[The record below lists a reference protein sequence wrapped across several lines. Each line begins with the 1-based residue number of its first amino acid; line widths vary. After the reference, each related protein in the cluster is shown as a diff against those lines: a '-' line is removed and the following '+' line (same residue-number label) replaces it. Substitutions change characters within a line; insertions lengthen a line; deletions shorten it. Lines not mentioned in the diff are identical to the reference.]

1 MSDFM
6 RAIDKFIAK
15 ANGNVDQVIR
25 QTIVLAAQGLVQRT
39 PVDTGRARANWILG
53 VGNIDLTTS
62 NRTDKG
68 GGSTVSRVAA
78 EVASA
83 RSRVFYITNAL
94 PYIQRLED
102 GWSRQAPAGMVSV
115 TLAALPAAIERYARR
130 LA

>member
-25 QTIVLAAQGLVQRT
+25 QTVVLTAQGLVQRT

-83 RSRVFYITNAL
+83 RGRVFYITNAL

-102 GWSRQAPAGMVSV
+102 GWSKQAPAGMVSV